1 MATWAKENA
10 VVRLVVPTTMADD
23 ETSHTVKYQP
33 LDGNAYPT
41 GAVTAT
47 QGTSE
52 GSRWFPSSDLN
63 DEYHYDIYVD
73 DIKVKRIHSPN
84 AEPMIGG

>member
-1 MATWAKENA
+1 MATWEKENA
-10 VVRLVVPTTMADD
+10 VIRLVVATTMADD

-33 LDGNAYPT
+33 TNQAYPT

-52 GSRWFPSSDLN
+52 LSRWYPSSDLDDN
-63 DEYHYDIYVD
+63 YSYDIYVND
-73 DIKVKRIHSPN
+73 SRIGRIFSPKSVP
-84 AEPMIGG
+84 ELGD